1 LSIFCICAKNVVDAR
16 ILAAAWLPL
25 LFALLRAPPMA
36 PAAVPEADVSADDT
50 ELDFELEQAAVAAA
64 IINTATVTE
73 IRWTTILIPPDK
85 FKT

>member
-1 LSIFCICAKNVVDAR
+1 
-16 ILAAAWLPL
+16 
-25 LFALLRAPPMA
+25 MA